1 MLCEVEG
8 FILSETSYGE
18 TSKIINVWTKKYGVI
33 GIMCK
38 GAKSL
43 KSKNRVSTMRF
54 SYAKFNIYL
63 KQGKLSTLV
72 SADVINPL
80 KKIRS
85 DITLIGYLSYLTELT
100 EQVIKQNNDL
110 LLFDDFI
117 NSVLKIEDGLD
128 PLVITNI
135 LEIKYLEKLGVL
147 FNLDECVVCGSKNNI
162 VTINADKGGF
172 ICFNCLSNEVIVDK
186 KVIKISAKTG
196 ENIEELYKSIS
207 KMYELNN
214 IEIDDGE
221 ILTNIRHKQQIDEAI
236 KSINEVKN
244 TINSHM
250 PVDIIEIYLKQVL
263 ADLGKITGDD
273 ISEDIINE
281 IFSKFCL
288 GK

>member
-43 KSKNRVSTMRF
+43 KYKNRVSTMRF

-172 ICFNCLSNEVIVDK
+172 ICLNCLSNEVIVDK
-186 KVIKISAKTG
+186 KVIKM
-196 ENIEELYKSIS
+196 LR
-207 KMYELNN
+207 MYYYVN
-214 IEIDDGE
+214 
-221 ILTNIRHKQQIDEAI
+221 I
-236 KSINEVKN
+236 KSITNIKVEDNIKN
-244 TINSHM
+244 TINKFLDM
-250 PVDIIEIYLKQVL
+250 YYDRYTGLYLNSKNFLKNVL
-263 ADLGKITGDD
+263 
-273 ISEDIINE
+273 
-281 IFSKFCL
+281 
-288 GK
+288 

>member
-100 EQVIKQNNDL
+100 EQVIKQNNDS

-117 NSVLKIEDGLD
+117 NSILKIEDGLE

-172 ICFNCLSNEVIVDK
+172 ICLNCLSNEVIVDK
-186 KVIKISAKTG
+186 KVIKM
-196 ENIEELYKSIS
+196 LR
-207 KMYELNN
+207 MYYYVN
-214 IEIDDGE
+214 
-221 ILTNIRHKQQIDEAI
+221 I
-236 KSINEVKN
+236 KSITNIKVEDNIKN
-244 TINSHM
+244 TINKFLDM
-250 PVDIIEIYLKQVL
+250 YYDRYTGLYLNSKNFLKNVL
-263 ADLGKITGDD
+263 
-273 ISEDIINE
+273 
-281 IFSKFCL
+281 
-288 GK
+288 

>member
-117 NSVLKIEDGLD
+117 NSILKIEDGLD

-172 ICFNCLSNEVIVDK
+172 ICLNCLSNEVIVDK
-186 KVIKISAKTG
+186 KVIKM
-196 ENIEELYKSIS
+196 LR
-207 KMYELNN
+207 MYYYVN
-214 IEIDDGE
+214 
-221 ILTNIRHKQQIDEAI
+221 I
-236 KSINEVKN
+236 KSITNIKVEDNIKN
-244 TINSHM
+244 TINKFLDM
-250 PVDIIEIYLKQVL
+250 YYDRYTGLYLNSKNFLKNVL
-263 ADLGKITGDD
+263 
-273 ISEDIINE
+273 
-281 IFSKFCL
+281 
-288 GK
+288 